1 MKKLIPVLIV
11 TFIMSTVFIAC
22 GPSAEEKAMMEQ
34 QMKDS
39 IAAVEKAQ
47 ADSLMAVQQQMM
59 ADSMAAVKAVED
71 SLANIK
77 AVEDSLAAVKSSR
90 PRKKPAPAPTVP
102 QVGKK
107 KPGAN

>member
-11 TFIMSTVFIAC
+11 TFMMSSVFIAC

-39 IAAVEKAQ
+39 IMLVEKAT
-47 ADSLMAVQQQMM
+47 ADSLMAVQMM
-59 ADSMAAVKAVED
+59 ADSIAAAKAVED

-77 AVEDSLAAVKSSR
+77 AIEDSIAAVKSTR
-90 PRKKPAPAPTVP
+90 PRKAKPAPAPTVP

-107 KPGAN
+107 KPGSN